1 MTLYEFLKFLHVV
14 LAIVAIGANATYG
27 LWIARAAREPEHTAY
42 ALKGIKILDD
52 KIANP
57 AYALLLVTGFAM
69 VIESDIPF
77 DTFWIAAALVLFVIL
92 VVLALVGYT
101 PTLRKQIAAVEAG
114 QLDSDEYRALSKRG
128 SVLGAILGVLVIVIV
143 FLMVTK
149 PT

>member
-27 LWIARAAREPEHTAY
+27 LWLARAAREPEHTAY

-69 VIESDIPF
+69 VIESDIPM

-114 QLDSDEYRALSKRG
+114 RLDSDEYRALSKRG
-128 SVLGAILGVLVIVIV
+128 SVLGAVLGVLVIVIV